1 MAANALLENSRS
13 METKWGSEVAKA
25 GFTALPNHLLSI
37 NQFLPSNE
45 QISPTEMLI
54 LLQVLSAW
62 WSADKMPFPSK
73 ATIGKRAGLSPR
85 QVQRALSSLE
95 QKGLIRKLMRV
106 HENRARASNAYD
118 VTGLVRQVRNLAV
131 HHPKA
136 FRRGASVEGE
146 EAQK

>member
-13 METKWGSEVAKA
+13 MEKKWGSEVAGA

-37 NQFLPSNE
+37 NQFLPPNE

-54 LLQVLSAW
+54 LLQVLAAW
-62 WSADKMPFPSK
+62 WSADRMPFPSK
-73 ATIGKRAGLSPR
+73 ATIGRRAGLSPR

-95 QKGLIRKLMRV
+95 QKGLIRKLVRV

-118 VTGLVRQVRNLAV
+118 VTGLVQQVRNLAV

-136 FRRGASVEGE
+136 FKRGTATGAE
-146 EAQK
+146 EQEK